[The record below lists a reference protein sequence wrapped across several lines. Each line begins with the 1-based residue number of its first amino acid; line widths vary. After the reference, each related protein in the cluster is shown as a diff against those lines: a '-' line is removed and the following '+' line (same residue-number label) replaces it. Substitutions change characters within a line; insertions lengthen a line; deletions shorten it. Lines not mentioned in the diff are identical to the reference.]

1 MALRH
6 GRRCEGLAYCQG
18 PRLRCIDQLAVPAMA
33 FLNNPRRRP
42 AMPMNWL
49 SLETVISD
57 AVATIR
63 KCSGRHNA
71 PMDLHLLCVVDF
83 RELSTSLWQLECEQ
97 VERLDAQCHG
107 YDRRD
112 RPPRRGIERLRGTV
126 ASFMRRVGL
135 RYDGCEQGGRNVTMI
150 KFKGSHFERDVILW
164 GVRGLVARRFRKARR
179 RYRGINSRDA
189 QENGLPEFAHSVE
202 RFDRDRNF
210 GHTVSVIERLQVS
223 PMTACS
229 DRSTLQLSSV
239 CCSQSSFASSSA
251 RAHRRREH
259 VGLAGLVMS
268 RPLAP
273 SRLLCMEAR

>member
-1 MALRH
+1 MATGAVGARERNHLECGPRN
-6 GRRCEGLAYCQG
+6 GRRAERLLADWGNDKHGNWNDAWRYGTGEDAKDWRIARG
-18 PRLRCIDQLAVPAMA
+18 PRLRCIDQLAAPAMA

-135 RYDGCEQGGRNVTMI
+135 WYDGCEQGGRNVTMI
-150 KFKGSHFERDVILW
+150 KFKGSHFERHVILW

-179 RYRGINSRDA
+179 RYRGIIYATR
-189 QENGLPEFAHSVE
+189 
-202 RFDRDRNF
+202 RK
-210 GHTVSVIERLQVS
+210 
-223 PMTACS
+223 TACPS
-229 DRSTLQLSSV
+229 LRIRLRDLIAIATSV
-239 CCSQSSFASSSA
+239 TRRASSSDFKYL
-251 RAHRRREH
+251 R
-259 VGLAGLVMS
+259 
-268 RPLAP
+268 
-273 SRLLCMEAR
+273 